1 MYKLNQFCNIIFDLR
16 KEQGWTQTALAEKLG
31 ISPQSVSKWECG
43 VGFPDVTL
51 FPIIAELF
59 GVPIGVLFGETKKE
73 DIKMSSSVNEKKFAF
88 EPLKDIEIT
97 VGNTCI
103 IEVIDGESENSSMTV
118 SGDATFM
125 EFFSAEKENGRLRIC
140 VKNPSGS
147 DICPIYDRGGYQ
159 EENRIEI
166 HTGVAESNCTVT
178 NYLKNMCC
186 GCYDTENFYKWRW
199 VAERI
204 PEGVQKVIEQ
214 LAKAQADK

>member
-1 MYKLNQFCNIIFDLR
+1 MYKLNKFCNIIFDLR
-16 KEQGWTQTALAEKLG
+16 KEQGWTQTMLAERLG

-73 DIKMSSSVNEKKFAF
+73 DIKMSSLVNEKKFVF

-103 IEVIDGESENSSMTV
+103 IEVIDGESENSAMTV

-125 EFFSAEKENGRLRIC
+125 EFFSVEKENGRLRVC

-147 DICPIYDRGGYQ
+147 DICQIYDRGGYQ
-159 EENRIEI
+159 KENRIEI
-166 HTGVAESNCTVT
+166 HSGVAESNCTVT
-178 NYLKNMCC
+178 NYLNNMSCSCCDIKNSM
-186 GCYDTENFYKWRW
+186 KW

-204 PEGVQKVIEQ
+204 TEEELKEINQ
-214 LAKAQADK
+214 LVKAQG